1 MEEKWF
7 AVRTPFKREKLALA
21 DLTRKGLV
29 CYLPL
34 LHDVRRYQKKVR
46 EVDIP
51 LIRSYL
57 FVCLNE
63 SAYHDVVTCPYVSGF
78 VRFGEEIVSVPEEE
92 MNLLRR
98 IVGEAGLCD
107 AEEGIFNEGEVVEII
122 GGKLTGITG
131 TLIERKGKNQVA
143 IALNVI
149 GYSLVMDIDPIHLRR
164 ATGRG

>member
-63 SAYHDVVTCPYVSGF
+63 SAYHTVVTCPFVSGF

-92 MNLLRR
+92 MTSSAALLAKPGCVMPKRVFSMKEKWLR
-98 IVGEAGLCD
+98 SS
-107 AEEGIFNEGEVVEII
+107 AETDGNYRH
-122 GGKLTGITG
+122 LNRT
-131 TLIERKGKNQVA
+131 KGQNQVA

-149 GYSLVMDIDPIHLRR
+149 GYSPVMDIDPIHLRR
-164 ATGRG
+164 VKGRG